1 MAEPNGNGNNK
12 PRFDWRM
19 GLFVLAG
26 WIGLG
31 LIQWGTTATQIS
43 DHARRIELIE
53 HQIAER
59 SVAREEYDRRHEDLI
74 RQVDEL
80 RKEMQDLRE
89 VELRELRK

>member
-1 MAEPNGNGNNK
+1 MADENGNGRAK
-12 PRFDWRM
+12 FDWRM

-31 LIQWGTTATQIS
+31 LIQWGTTSTQIA
-43 DHARRIELIE
+43 DHARRIEIME

-74 RQVDEL
+74 RQVEEV
-80 RKEMQDLRE
+80 RKELQDLRE
-89 VELRELRK
+89 TEIRDTRK